1 MAKEFFQ
8 EDYGFKLS
16 IVNREDSVKSDVSNI
31 MFHLKFTD
39 KRKQRT
45 DKPAH
50 KDNEVIEFEYN
61 LDSDDS
67 FDVTF
72 SMINI
77 SHVSREN
84 VGCHSNKE
92 LSYPYSSSPASF
104 SPMRMADDW
113 RSKWKSK

>member
-1 MAKEFFQ
+1 LAHEFFQ
-8 EDYGFKLS
+8 EDYGFKLH
-16 IVNREDSVKSDVSNI
+16 IVNREESVRSDVRNI

-61 LDSDDS
+61 LEADDS

-72 SMINI
+72 SMINM
-77 SHVSREN
+77 SHVS
-84 VGCHSNKE
+84 
-92 LSYPYSSSPASF
+92 
-104 SPMRMADDW
+104 
-113 RSKWKSK
+113 